1 MATAAG
7 IIPVCFSCISL
18 TVATLLLLIITVIQ
32 LRGYGWPCVTT
43 GLGYAMKMSSF
54 CSIVTGCIPPDGLL
68 NGYDAMAWM
77 LWTTLHTLAVLQPA
91 FSICGPL

>member
-1 MATAAG
+1 
-7 IIPVCFSCISL
+7 
-18 TVATLLLLIITVIQ
+18 VIQ

-54 CSIVTGCIPPDGLL
+54 FPTVTGCILPDGLV

-77 LWTTLHTLAVLQPA
+77 LRTTLQTVAMLQPV
-91 FSICGPL
+91 FSISGPL